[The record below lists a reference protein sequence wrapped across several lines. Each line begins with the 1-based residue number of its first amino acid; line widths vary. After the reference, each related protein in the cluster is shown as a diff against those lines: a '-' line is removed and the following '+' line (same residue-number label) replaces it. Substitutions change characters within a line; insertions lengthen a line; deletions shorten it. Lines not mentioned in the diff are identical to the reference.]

1 MICLINI
8 NSLFDKE
15 IISIVDGAR
24 MGDIKDI
31 QFNETTGEITALII
45 SGKFR
50 LFGFFGRK
58 ERSVV
63 PWKNVR
69 VIGEETIL
77 VDSFIQEENKKESK
91 SIIKAFL
98 S

>member
-1 MICLINI
+1 MIKI

-15 IISIVDGAR
+15 IISIVDGTR

-31 QFNETTGEITALII
+31 EFNENTGEITALII
-45 SGKFR
+45 SGRLR

-58 ERSVV
+58 EGSII

-69 VIGEETIL
+69 VIGDETIL
-77 VDSFIQEENKKESK
+77 VDSFNQTENKNESK
-91 SIIKAFL
+91 SLIKSFL